1 MNPDGT
7 KDVTEVT
14 IEDGK
19 AKPEKKY
26 VLMPGEKESDK
37 KAIK

>member
-1 MNPDGT
+1 
-7 KDVTEVT
+7 VTEVT

-19 AKPEKKY
+19 AKPEQKY
-26 VLMPGEKESDK
+26 VLMPGEKEGVDK